1 MLATRGAL
9 LRLAALLGVHQEEQG
24 ASELLVV
31 ALRFGNLKDCALMRF
46 KKSPESE
53 RKTMYINHDDQRGS
67 GASSSTAEWSGR
79 RTTSR

>member
-9 LRLAALLGVHQEEQG
+9 LRLAALLGVHEEEQG

-31 ALRFGNLKDCALMRF
+31 ALRFGNLKDGAVMRV
-46 KKSPESE
+46 KKSPKLE
-53 RKTMYINHDDQRGS
+53 RKTMYNNHGNQRGS
-67 GASSSTAEWSGR
+67 GASASTTEWSGR